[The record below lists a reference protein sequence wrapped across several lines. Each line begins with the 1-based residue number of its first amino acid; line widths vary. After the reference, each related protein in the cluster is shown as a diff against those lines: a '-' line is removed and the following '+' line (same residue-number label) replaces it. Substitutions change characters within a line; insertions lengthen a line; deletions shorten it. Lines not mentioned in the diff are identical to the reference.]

1 MEKIR
6 SRMDSIRCRMY
17 IGGLNLRQQVASN
30 NHRLSR
36 DSWLKSALDVLRD
49 EGVHGV
55 RVERL
60 ARDLGVTKGS
70 FYWHFKDR
78 EDLEQSILDFWDKQ
92 YTDVVVESRELREA
106 NPSKG
111 LLELMTRIKKERLD
125 EYELAIRSWADHDAK
140 ALAAVQ
146 TVYEKRIKF
155 VKSFFT
161 RLGFR
166 GLDAEVR
173 TRLALCFLCWELNI
187 YPDDPESR
195 RLKIVKL
202 QHKLLTKK

>member
-1 MEKIR
+1 MFN
-6 SRMDSIRCRMY
+6 
-17 IGGLNLRQQVASN
+17 GGRDLRRKQASN
-30 NHRLSR
+30 HQRLSR
-36 DSWLKSALDVLRD
+36 ESWLRCALNVLRD
-49 EGVHGV
+49 EGIHGV

-78 EDLEQSILDFWDKQ
+78 DDLKQSILEFWDKQ

-111 LLELMTRIKKERLD
+111 LMALMTRVREDGLD
-125 EYELAIRSWADHDAK
+125 QYEVAMRSWADHDAK

-146 TVYEKRIKF
+146 GVYEKRIKF

-166 GLDAEVR
+166 GLDAEIR
-173 TRLALCFLCWELNI
+173 SRLALCYLSWEPNM
-187 YPDDPESR
+187 YSDESESR
-195 RLKIVKL
+195 RLKLLTL
-202 QHKLLTKK
+202 QHKLLTRQ